1 MQRVSGM
8 MTSSRPTK
16 GTSVGSKAKGV
27 DKKKRDPKPS
37 SSKSSKK
44 GGQSIALKVG
54 RFDGGMLKL
63 SAKDLASIKK

>member
-16 GTSVGSKAKGV
+16 GTSAGSKSKAV
-27 DKKKRDPKPS
+27 VKKKSEQKS
-37 SSKSSKK
+37 SSAKKSKK
-44 GGQSIALKVG
+44 GGQSIALKMG